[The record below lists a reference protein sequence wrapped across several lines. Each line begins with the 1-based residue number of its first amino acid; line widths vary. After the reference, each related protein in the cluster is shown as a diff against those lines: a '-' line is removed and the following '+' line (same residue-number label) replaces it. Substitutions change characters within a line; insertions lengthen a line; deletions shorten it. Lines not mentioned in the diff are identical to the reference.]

1 MLARRIV
8 LAALAAVLPF
18 TALAAE
24 PTPALLPP
32 FMTSESEIDPLY
44 QREGCHWV
52 AANEKE
58 LACIAI
64 TNCEGCMEF
73 RVEVRTLGSKG
84 RRKFVVWGGKDSSF
98 QAKGFAA
105 AQKYLTSK
113 HFVAPERL
121 PASAGTVRKE
131 ANNARTL
138 LVQAQGQTTIARLA
152 TFDPRQVPTHSDRA
166 ARDLPVDWD
175 KVRARPAAERIE
187 ACCGDLIDA
196 LYWLPKTRRVL
207 AMITSRC
214 DFEPEPDNRL
224 CLYPDYNAEN
234 DTESGFAVYE
244 LAVPA
249 TTTST
254 P

>member
-1 MLARRIV
+1 MFARRLV
-8 LAALAAVLPF
+8 LAALATALPV
-18 TALAAE
+18 TALAADL
-24 PTPALLPP
+24 TPALLPP

-52 AANEKE
+52 SANEKE
-58 LACIAI
+58 LACVAV

-73 RVEVRTLGSKG
+73 RVEVRTLGSKK
-84 RRKFVVWGGKDSSF
+84 RRKFVLWGGKDSTF

-105 AQKYLTSK
+105 AQKYLASK

-121 PASAGTVRKE
+121 PASAGSVRKE
-131 ANNARTL
+131 PGNARTL
-138 LVQAQGQTTIARLA
+138 LVQALGQTVAAKLPA
-152 TFDPRQVPTHSDRA
+152 FDPRVVPTTSERA

-196 LYWLPKTRRVL
+196 LYWLPATRRVL
-207 AMITSRC
+207 AMVTSRC

-224 CLYPDYNAEN
+224 CLHPDYNAEL
-234 DTESGFAVYE
+234 DTESGFAVYD

-249 TTTST
+249 TATSK